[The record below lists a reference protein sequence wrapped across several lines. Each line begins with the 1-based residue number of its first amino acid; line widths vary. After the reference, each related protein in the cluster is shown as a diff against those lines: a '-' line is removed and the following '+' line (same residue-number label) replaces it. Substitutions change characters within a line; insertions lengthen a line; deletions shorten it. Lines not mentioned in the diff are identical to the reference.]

1 MGVDDDVAAL
11 AAAAC
16 CSTPVF
22 FVEEA
27 LEVAEQVLVLQ
38 DEVEPAIHRIQHA
51 DVPERVRRQQLRGD
65 ETEIIESVFV
75 TVSFYI

>member
-1 MGVDDDVAAL
+1 MKDLVSVNGDCVPIYRGIDDEIAAL
-11 AAAAC
+11 TASR
-16 CSTPVF
+16 STPFF

-51 DVPERVRRQQLRGD
+51 DVPECV
-65 ETEIIESVFV
+65 
-75 TVSFYI
+75 